1 MFKRWQLIHIEKI
14 LRAKFN
20 PTTFALQ
27 AVSEQF
33 VIRGLDW
40 DNLE

>member
-1 MFKRWQLIHIEKI
+1 MFTHWQLIHSENI

-20 PTTFALQ
+20 PNTFALQ

-33 VIRGLDW
+33 VIRGMDW